1 MPSAFGEILSELVGE
16 TPGALG
22 AVFIDV
28 EGEAID
34 QFSHIPVF
42 DILIAGA
49 HWGIILRLVREFLAR
64 HRLGEADLLILHAE
78 LGDVII
84 KCIAEEYAV
93 ILALKPD
100 AHLQSALRAME
111 HIAGAIRAEM

>member
-34 QFSHIPVF
+34 QFSHIPIF
-42 DILIAGA
+42 DMLLVGA
-49 HWGIILRLVREFLAR
+49 HWGIILRLVRELLEK
-64 HRLGEADLLILHAE
+64 HHLGAADLLILHAE

-84 KCIAEEYAV
+84 KCIEPEYAV
-93 ILALKPD
+93 VLALKPES
-100 AHLQSALRAME
+100 HLHHALAAVDR
-111 HIAGAIRAEM
+111 IAEQIKVEM